1 MFNAINHTRK
11 EEFCIFWDLGRRCTY
26 DCSYCSAYH
35 HNKFS
40 PIISF
45 DQLSATIDGAVEY
58 ANLYNLYRKEPTTT
72 DIAFTGGEPTIHPDF
87 FKFIKYVKQRHPQ
100 VTTNLTTNGC
110 YTNTKCKQ
118 IIEYV
123 SNATISYHPEA
134 TQRER
139 DLVISNIKLMHESKY
154 NFRINLM
161 FHKDYFDH
169 CMELADWFKEN
180 GIRYTARPIG
190 DSNNKEDIERGF
202 AHEYNDEQLEYFK
215 NQWEKKETKKTNTM
229 QMATTGMSIPKIGR
243 PCCNGKCLNVK
254 TGNDWSREFRVPSTN
269 FNGWSCMVNWNFLYI
284 NSELD
289 LVYTHQTCMVNL
301 DGQVGPLGK
310 ASDFKTINKDLQNK
324 LRSGK
329 MPVIR
334 CPKTH
339 CGCGLCS
346 PKALHDNDAKE
357 IFNANT
363 KYLEPVLQNETKNLD
378 MSQSWSHI
386 LLKKGIHQ

>member
-1 MFNAINHTRK
+1 MFNAINHTKK

-26 DCSYCSAYH
+26 DCSYCSPHH

-45 DQLSATIDGAVEY
+45 EKLAATIDGVVEY
-58 ANLYNLYRKEPTTT
+58 ANLLNLYRTEPCTT
-72 DIAFTGGEPTIHPDF
+72 DVAFTGGEPTIHPEF
-87 FKFIKYVKQRHPQ
+87 FKFIRYVKDKYPH

-110 YTNTKCKQ
+110 YSSNKCKE
-118 IIEYV
+118 IIDCI

-134 TQRER
+134 TQKEK
-139 DLVISNIKLMHESKY
+139 DLVISNINLMHDSEY

-161 FHKDYFDH
+161 FHKDYFDE
-169 CMELADWFKEN
+169 CIELADWFKQK

-190 DSNNKEDIERGF
+190 DSDNQEDVKRGY
-202 AHEYNDEQLEYFK
+202 AHEYTDEQLQYFK
-215 NQWEKKETKKTNTM
+215 NQWEKKETVKTDIMN
-229 QMATTGMSIPKIGR
+229 MATKSRAIPTIGR
-243 PCCNGKCLNVK
+243 PCCNGKCLNLK
-254 TGNDWSREFRVPSTN
+254 TDDKWTRGFRVPSTN
-269 FNGWSCMVNWNFLYI
+269 FKGWSCMVNWNFLYV

-289 LVYTHQTCMVNL
+289 LIYTHQTCMVNL

-310 ASDFKTINKDLQNK
+310 ATEFDKINADLQEK

-339 CGCGLCS
+339 CGCGLCA
-346 PKALHDNDAKE
+346 PKALYDEDAKE
-357 IFNANT
+357 IFESNT
-363 KYLEPVLQNETKNLD
+363 KYLEPVLQKETKELNLD
-378 MSQSWSHI
+378 NSWYRKLSFT
-386 LLKKGIHQ
+386 KEG